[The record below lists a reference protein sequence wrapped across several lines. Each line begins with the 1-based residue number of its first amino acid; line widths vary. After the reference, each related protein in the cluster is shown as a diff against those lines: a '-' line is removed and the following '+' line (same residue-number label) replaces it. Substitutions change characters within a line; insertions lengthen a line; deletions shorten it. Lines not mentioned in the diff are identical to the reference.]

1 MVQLAEVVDSFE
13 TTGGTYTKERTESGS
28 VRYRKNGQFTSQQA
42 WAGAQST
49 NPSTGA
55 KNFVPGNEFVPGK
68 RQDLTTGQAITNR
81 YQGFKARYL
90 QNNPDASEDE
100 ILDAWRDFE
109 DAIDSVESFED
120 ANRVR
125 RLYGLPAS

>member
-1 MVQLAEVVDSFE
+1 MAETIDSFQ
-13 TTGGTYTKERTESGS
+13 TTGGTYTKERTESGNI
-28 VRYRKNGQFTSQQA
+28 RYRKNGQFTSPQA

-49 NPSTGA
+49 NPSTGST
-55 KNFVPGNEFVPGK
+55 NFVPGDQFVPGK
-68 RQDLTTGQAITNR
+68 RDDLTTGERVTNR
-81 YQGFKARYL
+81 YQGFRARYL
-90 QNNPDASEDE
+90 QNNPDASEDD

-109 DAIDSVESFED
+109 DALDSAESLED